1 MERRRFTVGESDR
14 LIPGG
19 MDEMLQITDKAVE
32 KVKALLHDENKDGYG
47 LRVAVQGGGCSGFQ
61 YGLTWA
67 NEKKP
72 NDNILEFGDLQV
84 YVDALSAMYLEEV
97 SIDYVDSLSGSGFK
111 IDNPKSTGSC
121 GCGSSF
127 SV

>member
-1 MERRRFTVGESDR
+1 
-14 LIPGG
+14 
-19 MDEMLQITDKAVE
+19 MLRITDKAVE
-32 KVKALLHDENKDGYG
+32 KVKTLLNDENKEGYG

-61 YGLTWA
+61 YGLTWE
-67 NEKKP
+67 NEQKP
-72 NDNILEFGDLQV
+72 NDNVMEFDGLKV
-84 YVDALSAMYLEEV
+84 YVDALSAMYLDEV

-127 SV
+127 SM